1 MTQCSVTLLDIYQTQ
16 AGSQSLAAVIMKPA
30 QSRDVLFSS
39 SPWQVGSLT
48 FCQRS
53 VGATREQTAAHR
65 QCTGGDTRGGV
76 WPLKSWNITN
86 PGRTFRHRPA
96 AVSLSRTETDRFVN
110 PTAATAGAT
119 STTTTTT
126 SRPAVC
132 GIVHWPYRANGCCSD
147 RLANAALEQRVRCV
161 SLDGSAVIFR
171 HFYCRFRP
179 RTGDIFNAF
188 VKEEWWMEVSAFV
201 LPLPGCK
208 LRHFYATVAAP
219 LPPVCVCIYVH
230 IYIHRVEWWRGG
242 GSDWQSARLLLLLL
256 LLWSC
261 LFGFRQK
268 TEKHRLVIKHRFN
281 KRFMS
286 CPWTW
291 HGSDGRCYTIGWI
304 TWCQDFLHEH
314 TRQLTFIFSMYNA

>member
-30 QSRDVLFSS
+30 QSRDVLFPS

-53 VGATREQTAAHR
+53 VGATREQRTAAHR

-86 PGRTFRHRPA
+86 PGRTFRHRHRPA

-119 STTTTTT
+119 STSTTTT

-161 SLDGSAVIFR
+161 SRDGSAVIFR

-188 VKEEWWMEVSAFV
+188 VEEEWWMEVSAFI

-208 LRHFYATVAAP
+208 LRHFM
-219 LPPVCVCIYVH
+219 L
-230 IYIHRVEWWRGG
+230 
-242 GSDWQSARLLLLLL
+242 Q
-256 LLWSC
+256 
-261 LFGFRQK
+261 
-268 TEKHRLVIKHRFN
+268 
-281 KRFMS
+281 
-286 CPWTW
+286 
-291 HGSDGRCYTIGWI
+291 
-304 TWCQDFLHEH
+304 
-314 TRQLTFIFSMYNA
+314 